1 MLNVNLF
8 RRENKFSL
16 DFILNSGWDY
26 VLKESRLHYENMG
39 LLGIFSLLLQTKKK
53 RGWGRALGLIK
64 DEGYFL
70 KFQARLKTI
79 ESKKLCY
86 IFD

>member
-1 MLNVNLF
+1 MFWKKVDSITKIWDSL
-8 RRENKFSL
+8 EFSAY
-16 DFILNSGWDY
+16 IS
-26 VLKESRLHYENMG
+26 K
-39 LLGIFSLLLQTKKK
+39 QKKK
-53 RGWGRALGLIK
+53 WGGDSFSQSRALGLIK